1 MYSRRTM
8 TFEDRNTRIAAVA
21 FGLGLLV
28 VSMLVGG
35 APLVNAWNQHQVAQE
50 GVETEATVLS
60 TDVEEEL
67 RGGDAG
73 DEEDTPRTHYY
84 AQVTYRY
91 TVDGETYESSSVV
104 VPPKQ
109 QDPGGKRFKSL
120 DDAKSFLS
128 NHPADGTVTA
138 YYLPDAPE
146 TSFLVKP
153 DVIGPALALPLL
165 FGLPFAAGGAWLL
178 RAGLT

>member
-1 MYSRRTM
+1 MAV
-8 TFEDRNTRIAAVA
+8 EDRNTRIAAIA

-28 VSMLVGG
+28 VSLLVGA
-35 APLVNAWNQHQVAQE
+35 APLVDAWNQHQVAE
-50 GVETEATVLS
+50 DGVETEATVLS
-60 TDVEEEL
+60 TDVEQEV
-67 RGGDAG
+67 RSGGT

-153 DVIGPALALPLL
+153 DVIGPALALPPL
-165 FGLPFAAGGAWLL
+165 FWLPFAAAGAWLL
-178 RAGLT
+178 RAALT